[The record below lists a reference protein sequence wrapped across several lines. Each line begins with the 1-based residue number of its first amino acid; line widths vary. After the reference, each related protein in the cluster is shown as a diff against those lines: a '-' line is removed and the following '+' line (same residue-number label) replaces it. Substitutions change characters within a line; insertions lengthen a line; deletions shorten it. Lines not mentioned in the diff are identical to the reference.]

1 MTFPEN
7 LKYSKEHT
15 WLAISGDTGRIGITE
30 FAQNELGEIV
40 YVDMPRVG
48 QSFKKDEVFGSVE
61 AIKTTSDLFIPVGG
75 TIKRI
80 NESVVK
86 KPEPINTDSYNEG
99 WLIEI
104 QITNPVEVSDLL
116 SVFDYK
122 TLLAKTD

>member
-30 FAQNELGEIV
+30 FAQRELGEIV

-48 QSFKKDEVFGSVE
+48 QSFKKDEAFGSVE
-61 AIKTTSDLFIPVGG
+61 AIKTTSDLFMPVGG
-75 TIKRI
+75 TVKRI
-80 NESVVK
+80 NEIVVK
-86 KPEPINTDSYNEG
+86 KPAPVNTDSYNEG

-104 QITNPVEVSDLL
+104 QIANPTEANDLL
-116 SVFDYK
+116 SAIDYK
-122 TLLAKTD
+122 TIIGQH